1 MSKRKIDPSEYA
13 KIRELV
19 GKGVSKL
26 QIAKLY
32 GVTWGTIQFI
42 IEPEK
47 AELNRQRM
55 KERQAKLRDANESR
69 NGDMNCN

>member
-26 QIAKLY
+26 QVAKLY

-55 KERQAKLRDANESR
+55 KERQAKLRDAKER
-69 NGDMNCN
+69 

>member
-26 QIAKLY
+26 QVAKLY

-69 NGDMNCN
+69 NGDMNGN